1 MLQPVTLGGYA
12 GRNEPLN
19 YAQAGLA
26 QQSTWPH
33 VSHVVVQSA

>member
-12 GRNEPLN
+12 GRNSTN
-19 YAQAGLA
+19 YAQTADA

-33 VSHVVVQSA
+33 VSHVVVQRA